1 MAKILLPEYTFNAA
15 TKTVT
20 VPKDV
25 DLTQFLLITNV
36 TRNEIIYSFA
46 DPTLGGTASQAAVS
60 YSGISITLTNA
71 SNVVVVNTP
80 NTVIKVS
87 SGWVLTSAALPGGS
101 ATVQTIDV
109 ASNKVYIDKLASSGT
124 TTTGTFTSTEPN
136 RAHTELVL
144 DFDTQA
150 AGHNNADKLQIFI
163 DSGET
168 EEEQISF
175 EDRFIDPVDKIRVST
190 PQSMID
196 TDFEYGTQPSRWE
209 TLARVCNY
217 PSVFPKGVGAK
228 TNTIEWQSFAP
239 RDERGF
245 NVLDIYSIQC
255 GASSKV
261 ATVHCRSGHGLNIGD
276 IVFIQGAPEPNTL
289 LNGHFFV
296 QSITNVSFTIT
307 TYAAA
312 NFNNGSATTALP
324 NPGIGGA
331 SNSYG
336 SGQTFSFAAV
346 DNSANRVGGSFI
358 TDGYRVGQIV
368 TVSGSR
374 SGNNARYL
382 ITSITATKITFD
394 NRNVV
399 ANETP
404 SGYTPTL
411 SAVAQVQS
419 FGCYNSTELPGVSSV
434 IGNGANQVTVTT
446 NVPHGLLT
454 GQVIVVQNSNNAPAN
469 GTFFITS
476 TPTVDSFTYNTIT
489 TTVNGNIFQY
499 QIYVPIVVPATVSG
513 NGTNST
519 VTITTPAPA
528 WHGFSSG
535 QNVDVRIINAPNF
548 LASGLYTATATGNDT
563 LTYTASGTIGAGQ
576 FNCAVF
582 IQARG
587 YVIHRP
593 FDGGC
598 EMGPNTTNAHEEVI
612 RQTRRYFRYQ
622 SGKGFQT
629 SFGLRLNTPSGA
641 TSGHR
646 LRAGHFDSQNGVFIE
661 YDGQVT
667 YFVRRNSTKQLA
679 GTVAVTLGSQVVNG
693 TGTSFTDPNSGVG
706 TIDANDPKYIVIRGK
721 SYQVVRVVSDSQCV
735 ITPAYRGSTELGNVV
750 VSRTIDYKIPQQ
762 AWNLDKCD
770 GTGPS
775 GFNYQANK
783 MNMIYMDWHWYG
795 AGNVRY
801 GFKNK
806 KGEIFYAH
814 KIVHSNVIDEA
825 YFRSGNLPLRYQVTN
840 GTQGATGGAAPILAH
855 WGTSAIMD
863 GRFDEDRGY
872 TFAFNNVQK
881 TIGQIVISGGASGS
895 TVFDPIDN
903 SLTISGT
910 ADFTAVGYGAAENNR
925 IGPVQIGA
933 VLVISGVGGSG
944 NNNGL
949 YQIIG
954 VQNKKLF
961 LAGKQVES
969 QTSTNPALNIGRL
982 VALANIRLAP
992 GVENSQA
999 GPFGGR
1005 DLQNRM
1011 QLLPIAVDIINNA
1024 ATTVEIRSNCTL
1036 VGQRWQPAGSGSLAQ
1051 YDASA
1056 TDLVGGDVVFASSTP
1071 TPSNA
1076 TAGSLQVTT
1085 FDLKTLRE
1093 LNNSVLGGDRTFPDG
1108 PDVYTFVIKS
1118 NPNIA
1123 STSCDITFRWAEQQ
1137 S

>member
-1 MAKILLPEYTFNAA
+1 MAKILIPEYTFNAV
-15 TKTVT
+15 TKKIVI
-20 VPKDV
+20 PKE
-25 DLTQFLLITNV
+25 LRTEQFLLITNV

-46 DPTLGGTASQAAVS
+46 DPTLGGTSVHSAVS
-60 YSGISITLTNA
+60 YSSISITLTNA
-71 SNVVVVNTP
+71 SNVVVINTP
-80 NTVIKVS
+80 NTIQKIASDWVI
-87 SGWVLTSAALPGGS
+87 TSAALPGGS
-101 ATVQTIDV
+101 ASIISLDV
-109 ASNKVYIDKLASSGT
+109 ASNKVYIDKLASSST
-124 TTTGTFTSTEPN
+124 TTTGTITSQEPN
-136 RAHTELVL
+136 RAQTELTL
-144 DFDTQA
+144 TFDTQA
-150 AGHNNADKLQIFI
+150 AGHNNADKLQIFV
-163 DSGET
+163 DQGET
-168 EEEQISF
+168 EEDQISF
-175 EDRFIDPVDKIRVST
+175 EDRFVDPVDKIRVSM

-209 TLARVCNY
+209 TVARVLNY
-217 PSVFPKGVGAK
+217 PSVFPKGVGFK
-228 TNTIEWQSFAP
+228 TNTIEWQSYAP

-255 GASSKV
+255 GASSKI
-261 ATVHCRSGHGLNIGD
+261 ATVHCRSGHGLNVGD
-276 IVFIQGAPEPNTL
+276 IVYIQGAPEPNIL

-296 QSITNVSFTIT
+296 QSITNVSFTIVT
-307 TYAAA
+307 LGAT
-312 NFNNGSATTALP
+312 NLNGGSATAALP
-324 NPGIGGA
+324 APGIGGS
-331 SNSYG
+331 SNAYTNT
-336 SGQTFSFAAV
+336 QTFTFAAV

-358 TDGYRVGQIV
+358 TDGYRVGQIL

-374 SGNNARYL
+374 SGNNAKYL
-382 ITSITATKITFD
+382 ITSVTATKISLDT
-394 NRNVV
+394 RNVV

-404 SGYTPTL
+404 SGYSVTL

-419 FGCYNSTELPGVSSV
+419 FGAYNSTELPGVSAV
-434 IGNGANQVTVTT
+434 IGNGANQITVTT
-446 NVPHGLLT
+446 NVPHGLAV
-454 GQVIVVQNSNNAPAN
+454 GQAIVVQNSNNAPAN

-476 TPTVDSFTYNTIT
+476 TPTTDSFTYTT
-489 TTVNGNIFQY
+489 LATTVSGNIFQY
-499 QIYVPIVVPATVSG
+499 QIYVPISIPCTVTG

-519 VTITTPAPA
+519 VTITTISPAI
-528 WHGFSSG
+528 HGFSSG
-535 QNVDVRIINAPNF
+535 QTVDLRIVNAPNF
-548 LASGLYTATATGNDT
+548 LASGIYTATATGDTT
-563 LTYTASGTIGAGQ
+563 LTYPASGTISAGQ
-576 FNCAVF
+576 FNCAVLV
-582 IQARG
+582 QAKG

-598 EMGPNTTNAHEEVI
+598 QMGPNTTNASEEVI

-629 SFGLRLNTPSGA
+629 SFGVRLNTPGGA

-646 LRAGHFDSQNGVFIE
+646 IRAGHFDSQNGIFIE
-661 YDGQVT
+661 YDGAVT
-667 YFVRRNSTKQLA
+667 YFVRRNSTTQLS
-679 GTVAVTLGSQVVNG
+679 GTVAVTLGSQIVNG
-693 TGTSFTDPNSGVG
+693 TGTTFTDPATGVG
-706 TIDANDPKYIVIRGK
+706 TIDANDPKFIVIRGK
-721 SYQVVRVVSDSQCV
+721 SYQVVKVISDSQII

-750 VSRTIDYKIPQQ
+750 VSKTIDHKIPQS

-775 GFNYQANK
+775 GFNYTPTK
-783 MNMIYMDWHWYG
+783 MNMVYMDWHWYG
-795 AGNVRY
+795 AGNVRF

-814 KIVHSNVIDEA
+814 KMVHSNVINEA
-825 YFRSGNLPLRYQVTN
+825 YFRSGNLPLRYHVLN
-840 GTQGATGGAAPILAH
+840 GSQGASGGNPPVLFH

-881 TIGQIVISGGASGS
+881 TIGQIVVSGGGSGS
-895 TVFDPIDN
+895 TVFDPTDN
-903 SLTISGT
+903 SLTIGGT
-910 ADFTAVGYGAAENNR
+910 SDFTAVSYGAAEGSR
-925 IGPVQIGA
+925 TGPVQIGA
-933 VLVISGVGGSG
+933 VLVVTGASN

-949 YQIIG
+949 YQIVG

-969 QTSTNPALNIGRL
+969 QTVTNPGLNIGRL

-1011 QLLPIAVDIINNA
+1011 QLLPLAVDIINNA

-1036 VGQRWQPAGSGSLAQ
+1036 VGQKWQPAGSGSLAQ
-1051 YDASA
+1051 YDASS
-1056 TDLVGGDVVFASSTP
+1056 TDVVGGDVVFASSTP

-1093 LNNSVLGGDRTFPDG
+1093 LNNSILGGDRTFPDG
-1108 PDVYTFVIKS
+1108 PDSYSFVIKS

>member
-1 MAKILLPEYTFNAA
+1 MAKILIPEYTFNAT
-15 TKTVT
+15 TKKVT
-20 VPKDV
+20 IPKD
-25 DLTQFLLITNV
+25 LKIEQFLLITNV

-46 DPTLGGTASQAAVS
+46 DPTLGGTATQAAVS
-60 YSGISITLTNA
+60 YTSISITLTNA

-80 NTVIKVS
+80 NTIGKIGSDWTV
-87 SGWVLTSAALPGGS
+87 TCAALPGGS
-101 ATVQTIDV
+101 ANILTIDV
-109 ASNKVYIDKLASSGT
+109 NSNKIYLDKLASSSAT
-124 TTTGTFTSTEPN
+124 TTCTISSNEPN
-136 RAHTELVL
+136 RTQTELTL
-144 DFDTQA
+144 TFDTLA
-150 AGHNNADKLQIFI
+150 AGHNSADKLQVFV
-163 DSGET
+163 DQGET
-168 EEEQISF
+168 EEDQISF
-175 EDRFIDPVDKIRVST
+175 EDRFVDPVDKIRVSM

-209 TLARVCNY
+209 TVSRVLNY
-217 PSVFPKGVGAK
+217 PSVFPKGVGFK
-228 TNTIEWQSFAP
+228 TNTIEWQSYAP

-261 ATVHCRSGHGLNIGD
+261 ATVHCRAGHGLNIGD
-276 IVFIQGAPEPNTL
+276 IVYIQGAPEPNTL

-296 QSITNVSFTIT
+296 QAITNVSFNIT
-307 TYAAA
+307 TFGSA

-331 SNSYG
+331 SNAYG

-358 TDGYRVGQIV
+358 TDGYRVGQVVSV
-368 TVSGSR
+368 TSSR
-374 SGNNARYL
+374 AGNNAKYL
-382 ITSITATKITFD
+382 ITTVTATKITFD
-394 NRNVV
+394 TRNVV

-404 SGYTPTL
+404 SGYTVTL
-411 SAVAQVQS
+411 SGVAQVQS
-419 FGCYNSTELPGVSSV
+419 FGCYNSTELPGVSAV

-446 NVPHGLLT
+446 NVPHGLSV
-454 GQVIVVQNSNNAPAN
+454 GQAIVVQNSNNAPAN

-476 TPTVDSFTYNTIT
+476 TPTTDSFTYNTLT
-489 TTVNGNIFQY
+489 TTVNGNIYQY
-499 QIYVPIVVPATVSG
+499 QIYVPSTIPCTVTG

-519 VTITTPAPA
+519 VTITTISPAV
-528 WHGFSSG
+528 HGFGSG
-535 QNVDVRIINAPNF
+535 QNVDIRVVNAPNF
-548 LASGLYTATATGNDT
+548 LASGVYTASATGDT
-563 LTYTASGTIGAGQ
+563 TMTFTASGTISAGQ
-576 FNCAVF
+576 FNCAVL
-582 IQARG
+582 IQAKG

-598 EMGPNTTNAHEEVI
+598 QMGPNTTNAHEEVI

-629 SFGLRLNTPSGA
+629 SFGVRLNTPGGA
-641 TSGHR
+641 TAGHKIA
-646 LRAGHFDSQNGVFIE
+646 AGHFDSQNGIFIE
-661 YDGQVT
+661 YDGAVT
-667 YFVRRNSTKQLA
+667 YFVRRNSTTQLS
-679 GTVAVTLGSQVVNG
+679 GTVAVTLGSQIVNG
-693 TGTSFTDPNSGVG
+693 TGTTFTDPATGVG
-706 TIDANDPKYIVIRGK
+706 TIDTNNSINVVIRGK
-721 SYQVVRVVSDSQCV
+721 SYRVVKVNSDSQII
-735 ITPAYRGSTELGNVV
+735 ITPAYRGSTELANVV
-750 VSRTIDYKIPQQ
+750 VSKTIDYKIPQQ
-762 AWNLDKCD
+762 AWNLDTCD

-775 GFNYQANK
+775 GFNYTPTK
-783 MNMIYMDWHWYG
+783 MNMVYMDWHWYG
-795 AGNVRY
+795 AGNVRF

-814 KIVHSNVIDEA
+814 KLVHSNVINEA
-825 YFRSGNLPLRYQVTN
+825 YFRSGNLPLRYLVSN
-840 GTQGATGGAAPILAH
+840 GAGGATGGAAPLLFH

-881 TIGQIVISGGASGS
+881 TIGQIALSGGATGS
-895 TVFDPIDN
+895 TTFDPTDN
-903 SLTISGT
+903 SITIAGT
-910 ADFTAVGYGAAENNR
+910 ADFTTVSYGAAEGGR
-925 IGPVQIGA
+925 TGPVQIGA
-933 VLVISGVGGSG
+933 VLVVTGASN

-961 LAGKQVES
+961 LAGKQVET
-969 QTSTNPALNIGRL
+969 QTATNPGLNIGRL

-1011 QLLPIAVDIINNA
+1011 QLLPLAVDIINNA

-1036 VGQRWQPAGSGSLAQ
+1036 VGQRWQPSGSGSLAQ

-1056 TDLVGGDVVFASSTP
+1056 TDIIGGDVVFASSTP

-1108 PDVYTFVIKS
+1108 PDSYSFVIKS